1 MRFERFLRRIRS
13 RSCAN
18 WAFLS
23 FVASATLV
31 SEGSALQSTI
41 AGRVL
46 TADGRIA
53 LGGAELSISGTNTVV
68 FADTLGRF
76 RFGGLSPGSYQLLVK
91 LVGFQPDTSSVH
103 LAKDESLSRDIH
115 LRKAETHLPE
125 VLVTASDRPTESAK
139 LAVFSDRRRRN
150 PGGHFLDQELIQKW
164 TSRKTGDLVST
175 VPGVDLSRTGGKAFA
190 VGSRAVKSFTASAR
204 GDPCYM
210 DVYLDGAL
218 VYSKAN
224 AGNPLFD
231 LNSVNLTEIAAIE
244 VYPGASNMPPE
255 LNRTSKGCGVIV
267 IWTR

>member
-1 MRFERFLRRIRS
+1 MRFERFLRKIRS
-13 RSCAN
+13 RSCPH
-18 WAFLS
+18 WAFLT
-23 FVASATLV
+23 FVASTSLV

-46 TADGRIA
+46 SDNGRTV
-53 LGGAELSISGTNTVV
+53 GGAELSISGTNTVV

-76 RFGGLSPGSYQLLVK
+76 RIGGLSPGSYKLLVK
-91 LVGFQPDTSSVH
+91 HVGFQPDTSFIH
-103 LAKDESLSRDIH
+103 LGNDESFSRDIH
-115 LRKAETHLPE
+115 LRRAQTNLPE
-125 VLVTASDRPTESAK
+125 VVVTTGDRPTESAK
-139 LAVFSDRRRRN
+139 LAVFSNRRRRN
-150 PGGHFLDQELIQKW
+150 LGGHFLDEEVIQRW

-175 VPGVDLSRTGGKAFA
+175 VPGVDLSRAGGKAFA
-190 VGSRAVKSFTASAR
+190 VGSRAVQSLTPSAR

-244 VYPGASNMPPE
+244 VYTGASNMPPE
-255 LNRTSKGCGVIV
+255 LNRTSKGCGVVV